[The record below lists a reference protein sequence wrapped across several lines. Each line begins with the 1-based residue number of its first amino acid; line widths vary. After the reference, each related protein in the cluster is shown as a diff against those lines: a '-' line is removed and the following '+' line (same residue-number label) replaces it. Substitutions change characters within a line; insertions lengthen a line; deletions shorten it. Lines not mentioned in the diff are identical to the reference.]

1 LGAVAGAEAGFSAI
15 QIERQ
20 HLSFHHQ
27 TLIRGLEMQWTA
39 KVAVQVELHTV
50 SVKAGIKAYATYK
63 QPALVVL
70 SGQLSAPEEEQA
82 ALIDIS
88 K

>member
-1 LGAVAGAEAGFSAI
+1 MGAVAGAEAGFSAI
-15 QIERQ
+15 QIGRK

-39 KVAVQVELHTV
+39 KVAAQAELHTV
-50 SVKAGIKAYATYK
+50 SVKAGIKAGATYK
-63 QPALVVL
+63 QRALGVL
-70 SGQLSAPEEEQA
+70 SGQLLALEEEQA
-82 ALIDIS
+82 ALVHIS

>member
-1 LGAVAGAEAGFSAI
+1 
-15 QIERQ
+15 
-20 HLSFHHQ
+20 
-27 TLIRGLEMQWTA
+27 
-39 KVAVQVELHTV
+39 V

>member
-1 LGAVAGAEAGFSAI
+1 MGAVAGAEAGFSAI
-15 QIERQ
+15 QIGRQ

-39 KVAVQVELHTV
+39 KVAAQAELHTV
-50 SVKAGIKAYATYK
+50 SVKAGITAGATYK
-63 QPALVVL
+63 QRALGVL
-70 SGQLSAPEEEQA
+70 SGQRLVLEEEQA
-82 ALIDIS
+82 ALVHIS

>member
-1 LGAVAGAEAGFSAI
+1 MGAVAGAEAGFSAI
-15 QIERQ
+15 QIGRQ

-39 KVAVQVELHTV
+39 KVAAQAELHTV
-50 SVKAGIKAYATYK
+50 SVKAGIKAGATYK
-63 QPALVVL
+63 QRALGVL
-70 SGQLSAPEEEQA
+70 SGQLLVLEEEQA
-82 ALIDIS
+82 ALVHIS

>member
-1 LGAVAGAEAGFSAI
+1 MGAVAGAEAGFWAI
-15 QIERQ
+15 QIGRQ
-20 HLSFHHQ
+20 RLSFHHQ

-63 QPALVVL
+63 RRALVVL
-70 SGQLSAPEEEQA
+70 SGQLLALEEEQA
-82 ALIDIS
+82 ALVHIS
-88 K
+88 N